1 MELNAEPTPG
11 LTVAVSAAGINSLKA
26 SSGYYR
32 DRKKNMGKKKK
43 KEKNGSANSEHT
55 PFCHSQKLLVRHLKQ
70 QQQELGLPK
79 GQLHPCIPWR
89 VTIVALHHNIDNC

>member
-43 KEKNGSANSEHT
+43 KEKMDQPTVNT
-55 PFCHSQKLLVRHLKQ
+55 
-70 QQQELGLPK
+70 
-79 GQLHPCIPWR
+79 
-89 VTIVALHHNIDNC
+89 HHFATVKNCLSDI